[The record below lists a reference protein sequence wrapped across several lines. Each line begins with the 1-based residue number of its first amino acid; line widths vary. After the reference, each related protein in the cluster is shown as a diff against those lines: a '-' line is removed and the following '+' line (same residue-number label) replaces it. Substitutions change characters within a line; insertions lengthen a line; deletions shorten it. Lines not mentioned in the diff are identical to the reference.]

1 MRSSRRWLRSLT
13 AVVIGFA
20 LVGMVAYGVCART
33 EQPVRSVSHSR
44 IIFSDSS
51 LGGTS
56 IRATQAVTVTVQAS
70 AVYNPD
76 SGAWT
81 YSYTVT
87 NGPSSQNAMDHFAV
101 APIARLIRVNAPTHW
116 DHEFYPYQ
124 GGDSGIVWAAVDV
137 GQLPPGYVDT
147 GNIPPSEYA
156 IQPGHDLVFSF
167 TTRAPPLS
175 EPQRVTWY
183 AQGFD
188 TIPDIAEE
196 DEDVPQGTVFTDAV
210 TGTAIGPDKS
220 SLVGVGPERTG
231 RLQFELPRPN
241 PAQGSVSIGFELPK
255 PGSVR
260 ITVYDVAGRRERTLV
275 DGLMQ
280 AGMHSVSWNGRN
292 DLGRPCRPG
301 LYFLRMFL
309 NGAGVGDRRVTI
321 LK

>member
-1 MRSSRRWLRSLT
+1 MNYAHRLLRR
-13 AVVIGFA
+13 AAAIGAGIA
-20 LVGMVAYGVCART
+20 LVGIVVYGVCARAQQRDRT
-33 EQPVRSVSHSR
+33 VSHSR
-44 IIFSDSS
+44 IVYADSTLS
-51 LGGTS
+51 SNG
-56 IRATQAVTVTVQAS
+56 IRATQAVSVTVEGS

-87 NGPSSQNAMDHFAV
+87 NDRSSQNTVDHFAI
-101 APIARLIRVNAPTHW
+101 APIATLIRVNSPQHW
-116 DHEFYPYQ
+116 DYEFYAYQ
-124 GGDSGIVWAAVDV
+124 GSDSGVVWAAVDV

-188 TIPDIAEE
+188 IIPDIAEE
-196 DEDVPQGTVFTDAV
+196 DEDVPQGTVFTEAV
-210 TGTAIGPDKS
+210 TGTVIGPDKS
-220 SLVGVGPERTG
+220 SLVGVGPEGKG

-260 ITVYDVAGRRERTLV
+260 IAIYDVAGRRERTLV
-275 DGLMQ
+275 DGAMQ
-280 AGMHSVSWNGRN
+280 AGMHSVTWNGRN
-292 DLGRPCRPG
+292 DLGKPCRPG

-309 NGAGVGDRRVTI
+309 NGVAVGDRRVTI